1 MKSSLSVISLMD
13 VSGFVPKKV
22 LPHPRSCR
30 FSLMLPSRSFI
41 VLYLYLGKEL
51 DMTEHTRTQSNEVR
65 VGICWVQEGTLQD
78 DHNDNVLYLNRGLRY
93 TNNSTPFTYLKH
105 INT

>member
-22 LPHPRSCR
+22 LPCPRSCR
-30 FSLMLPSRSFI
+30 FSLMLPSRSFT

-51 DMTEHTRTQSNEVR
+51 EVPEHTRTQSNEVR

-78 DHNDNVLYLNRGLRY
+78 DQNDNVLYLNRSLHC
-93 TNNSTPFTYLKH
+93 TNNSAHTYLKH
-105 INT
+105 ILT